1 MSKETTLFLIG
12 DSRTDKENPI
22 TVKFG
27 QFFVALEVDAD
38 TEEIVGFSCSH
49 TVDLTEDFL
58 RRIFVGRRIIQD
70 AALIENEVD
79 TRYFGASR
87 KAIIVSFH
95 DALKRYKLA
104 IAQRKQDANETD
116 GYHS

>member
-1 MSKETTLFLIG
+1 MAKQTTLFLIG
-12 DSRTDKENPI
+12 DSRTDRENPI

-38 TEEIVGFSCSH
+38 TEEIVAFSCSH

-104 IAQRKQDANETD
+104 IAQRKQDTD
-116 GYHS
+116 GVDSSHS